1 MCSNLPLSHSHVT
14 FILKKY
20 IYNIDN
26 ISLTLRIYLILASA
40 SPSLGSIGIDSHKEI
55 NDVKKLNL

>member
-14 FILKKY
+14 FILKK
-20 IYNIDN
+20 NITDN
-26 ISLTLRIYLILASA
+26 ISLTVRIYLILASA